1 MTNYKRRNSGSWKP
15 DWDRGNG
22 WARTKDEW
30 QDYEKSVTKTIDV
43 ADLKDMWCPASGST
57 ISIRTEV
64 EGLEFDLVVQAKEYH
79 KDSGRKRKP
88 TQFGVTFKGDGRT
101 IYYPFIPL
109 PNANPQLLH
118 TNAWHS
124 KQSWSAAVRELL
136 NSIIPAY
143 VNQSET
149 MCLRAVVQQQCERGM
164 PQLSQSGEEEA
175 SAA

>member
-1 MTNYKRRNSGSWKP
+1 MASYKRRNSGQWKP

-30 QDYEKSVTKTIDV
+30 QDFDKAVDKTVDV

-57 ISIRTEV
+57 ISVKCEI
-64 EGLEFDLVVQAKEYH
+64 EGLSFDLEVLPKEYH

-88 TQFGVTFKGDGRT
+88 TRFGISFTSNGRT
-101 IYYPFIPL
+101 IYEPYIPL
-109 PNANPQLLH
+109 PNANPELPH
-118 TNAWHS
+118 HSAWHS

-143 VNQSET
+143 VKQSET
-149 MCLRAVVQQQCERGM
+149 MCLRAMASKRQQIVPKLQE
-164 PQLSQSGEEEA
+164 PGEEQA
-175 SAA
+175 PAA